1 MGRQL
6 HVTYKL
12 LISKGLN
19 RNKCGGFAA
28 NVSGPIN
35 QARVLKWDQRFE
47 LSAHITASGSSRNV
61 NRHANGSNYQ
71 LQGING
77 TKRLTWLYPK
87 EKGKQTNKHI
97 STFVWNPL
105 QSSEQLLLTWKFC
118 SLRSTSIWPWKQS
131 IFLKSYT
138 IQRRV
143 HVFVNFCV
151 EQ

>member
-77 TKRLTWLYPK
+77 TKRLTCILK
-87 EKGKQTNKHI
+87 RKVNKQTN
-97 STFVWNPL
+97 TFR
-105 QSSEQLLLTWKFC
+105 LLCGMLC
-118 SLRSTSIWPWKQS
+118 NHLNNCYLHGS
-131 IFLKSYT
+131 
-138 IQRRV
+138 
-143 HVFVNFCV
+143 FVLCV
-151 EQ
+151 VLVCGPENKAYF